1 MKITTRWSTY
11 RVGTYTHDVPGS
23 DRRSA
28 GGVHLHQA
36 RRSGG
41 RVLVRVVQSNGMWRH
56 ATAAEEATADQL
68 ATIEA
73 AK

>member
-11 RVGTYTHDVPGS
+11 RVGAYTHDVPGS

-28 GGVHLHQA
+28 GGIHLHQA
-36 RRSGG
+36 RRSGS
-41 RVLVRVVQSNGMWRH
+41 RVLVRIVQSNGMWQH
-56 ATAAEEATADQL
+56 ATVAEEATAEQL
-68 ATIEA
+68 VAIEA